1 MIYQAKVLNKTYRQV
16 GESLNV
22 DPSTVCRV
30 VALFDETGGVSKLKC
45 PENPGTRK
53 LTEID
58 KLIIL
63 ELILEKPGIY
73 LHEVKRQLVEDTG
86 TEVHTST
93 ICRFLHESGFT
104 RQKMIIAAKQRSDLL
119 RAEYLLDV
127 SIYKGH
133 PELFVFV
140 DETGADRR
148 DAMRK
153 FAYSLR
159 GKPATA
165 SKLMVRGHRVSAIVG
180 ISCSGILDFHT
191 TLTTVDAEKFK
202 HYVEDALVLYLQPFN
217 GVNAHSIVVLDNA
230 SIHHVEEV
238 VDTIQHTG
246 ALVQFLP
253 PYSPDM
259 NPIEHTFAQL
269 KSVLKANEET
279 WEGLNIETMVTAAL
293 NTITAAECQAWISH
307 CGY

>member
-1 MIYQAKVLNKTYRQV
+1 
-16 GESLNV
+16 
-22 DPSTVCRV
+22 
-30 VALFDETGGVSKLKC
+30 
-45 PENPGTRK
+45 
-53 LTEID
+53 
-58 KLIIL
+58 
-63 ELILEKPGIY
+63 
-73 LHEVKRQLVEDTG
+73 
-86 TEVHTST
+86 
-93 ICRFLHESGFT
+93 
-104 RQKMIIAAKQRSDLL
+104 MIIAAKQRSDVL

-165 SKLMVRGHRVSAIVG
+165 RKLMVRGHRVSAVVG

-202 HYVEDALVLYLQPFN
+202 HYVEDALVPFLQPFN
-217 GVNAHSIVVLDNA
+217 GVNAHSVVVLDNA
-230 SIHHVEEV
+230 SIHHVEDV
-238 VDTIQHTG
+238 VDTIQRTG

-269 KSVLKANEET
+269 KSVLKANEDNWEDLET
-279 WEGLNIETMVTAAL
+279 ETMVIAAL
-293 NTITAAECQAWISH
+293 NTITAAECQSWISH